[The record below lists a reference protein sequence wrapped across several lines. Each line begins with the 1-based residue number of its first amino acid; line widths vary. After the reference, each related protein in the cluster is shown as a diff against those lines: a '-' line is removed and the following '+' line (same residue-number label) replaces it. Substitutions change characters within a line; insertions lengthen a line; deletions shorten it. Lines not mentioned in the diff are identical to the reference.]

1 MERTNSRTRGN
12 SRGREVGRV
21 ERRICSH
28 AITVSLMLASIFI
41 LLNANAVA
49 KGLLLG
55 TLFSIANFL
64 LLSMSIPMTLGKAR
78 VRAGLI
84 ALGSLLLRYGLL
96 SIPMIVGLKYAAF
109 SFVAVVAGIFSIQI
123 ITMFE
128 YVLIRPMQ
136 EGN

>member
-1 MERTNSRTRGN
+1 
-12 SRGREVGRV
+12 
-21 ERRICSH
+21 
-28 AITVSLMLASIFI
+28 MLASIFI

>member
-1 MERTNSRTRGN
+1 MERTTSRTKGN
-12 SRGREVGRV
+12 SGGREVGRV
-21 ERRICSH
+21 QRRICSH
-28 AITVSLMLASIFI
+28 AITISLMLASIFV
-41 LLNANAVA
+41 LTNANALA

-64 LLSMSIPMTLGKAR
+64 LLGMSLPLTLGKTR

-96 SIPMIVGLKYAAF
+96 SIPMVVGLKSAAF
-109 SFVAVVAGIFSIQI
+109 SFLAVVAGIFSIQV

-128 YVLIRPMQ
+128 YLLIRPLQ
-136 EGN
+136 EGS